1 VRAKYPSYA
10 VGDVA
15 KELGK
20 RWEACTSRAKF
31 EQMAA
36 KDRQRYEKVSL
47 CTEHSCLINKL
58 LQEITFINNEHI
70 VIDSKHCDC
79 FSMV

>member
-1 VRAKYPSYA
+1 VKAKYPSYTI
-10 VGDVA
+10 GDVA

-31 EQMAA
+31 EQLAA

-47 CTEHSCLINKL
+47 CKNTYYMFEKKIL
-58 LQEITFINNEHI
+58 LFN
-70 VIDSKHCDC
+70 V
-79 FSMV
+79 